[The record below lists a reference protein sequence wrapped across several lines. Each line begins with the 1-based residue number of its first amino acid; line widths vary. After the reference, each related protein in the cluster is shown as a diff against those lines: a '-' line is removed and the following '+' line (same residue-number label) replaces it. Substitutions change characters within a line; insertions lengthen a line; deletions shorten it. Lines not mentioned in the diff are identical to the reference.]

1 MVNTIRIVS
10 STTIVI
16 ALFVTLMI
24 VSNSISNETFT
35 LSEMVY
41 SQSSNTT
48 SKNDTSNNSKL
59 PVLLIHG
66 YMADATV
73 WNKWVDLLKKDGIV
87 VYPITFKQSDDKCG
101 SAAEHAKEL
110 SKIIGQ
116 IKDETGQ
123 NKVNIVG
130 HSKGGLDARVY
141 LANETKD
148 VANLVMIGTP
158 NAGSPLAESSEVCT
172 PAVYDLRPGSAATEV
187 KMNPNTKYYTIA
199 GEWDPK
205 LGNCQLSL
213 FAPMEQSG
221 SSTLPKPNDGVVPL
235 SSVESQD
242 YFINLGHSKSCH
254 TNLMSDY
261 EYGLAKEVIVE
272 GSNNQTGSQKPQ

>member
-1 MVNTIRIVS
+1 MLMINTNRIIS
-10 STTIVI
+10 STTITTTIVV
-16 ALFVTLMI
+16 ALIGIIMLAN
-24 VSNSISNETFT
+24 SNSGEQFFSF
-35 LSEMVY
+35 SEMVY
-41 SQSSNTT
+41 AQSSNTT
-48 SKNDTSNNSKL
+48 AQNNASNSSTL

-73 WNKWVDLLKKDGIV
+73 WNKWMDLLKKDGIV
-87 VYPITFKQSDDKCG
+87 AYPITFKQSDDKCG

-235 SSVESQD
+235 SSVESQE

-272 GSNNQTGSQKPQ
+272 GS

>member
-10 STTIVI
+10 STTIV

-24 VSNSISNETFT
+24 VSNSSSNETFNFT
-35 LSEMVY
+35 EIVY
-41 SQSSNTT
+41 GQSSNTT

-66 YMADATV
+66 YMADASV
-73 WNKWVDLLKKDGIV
+73 WNKWVDLLKKDGISA
-87 VYPITFKQSDDKCG
+87 YPITFKQSDDKCG

-221 SSTLPKPNDGVVPL
+221 SSTLPKPNDSVVPL

-272 GSNNQTGSQKPQ
+272 GSSSQTGSQKPQ